1 MLNGNLARRRTKVA
15 NKLGLYGSDI
25 TALDVSTTGLVE
37 ECYNDAI
44 GVMDEKTQG
53 RQRQRGTSMTAQ
65 TVCHGKMRRQ
75 NYFASHWA

>member
-1 MLNGNLARRRTKVA
+1 MLNDNLARRRSKVA

-53 RQRQRGTSMTAQ
+53 RQ
-65 TVCHGKMRRQ
+65 
-75 NYFASHWA
+75 